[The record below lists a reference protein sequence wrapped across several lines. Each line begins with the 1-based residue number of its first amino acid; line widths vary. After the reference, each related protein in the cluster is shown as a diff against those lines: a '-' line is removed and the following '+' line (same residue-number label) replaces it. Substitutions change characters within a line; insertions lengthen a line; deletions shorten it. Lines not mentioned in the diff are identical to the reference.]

1 MLRESI
7 DVDQQARKEF
17 LSSGRDEARTKNS
30 QPTLKVLTGIFWV
43 AHQLVTELA
52 SRAVACALEA
62 SQLLVVGIITQ
73 IFIFKSEHFSA
84 STDEVLHFNIVRRVC
99 KKCLKIIV
107 QKSLPL
113 IHLVIS
119 LLLGK
124 L

>member
-1 MLRESI
+1 MVLRESI
-7 DVDQQARKEF
+7 DVDLQARKEF

-52 SRAVACALEA
+52 SRAVEA

-99 KKCLKIIV
+99 KKCLKIII